1 MKKVL
6 SIVLSI
12 AMVVCLAPTMA
23 FAATTSAQADA
34 AYSDTKGTACEGA
47 VNVLSA
53 LGVVDGFTDGTYKPE
68 QVVTRAQMAK
78 LIVTALGVADYASA
92 KTSKFTDMSA
102 ATWAIPY
109 VEYASNLNI
118 VNGVGNN
125 KFNPNGNVTYE
136 QAATMIVRALG
147 YTDKC
152 NEMNG
157 TWPAIYI
164 QKATALGLFNDVT
177 NKGATGAT
185 RGDLAIMLYNAL
197 TVDEVYADNDG
208 TTQNKKGANGDYVTM
223 MDTLNV
229 NGSSTHKIV
238 TDTDADTAVNSIA
251 GYVGAA
257 AEVIYNKD
265 GDVLALSDIKTTFL
279 SGEIKSNG
287 KFEADNGTTYTIAS
301 DALKQYVV
309 KNGKTDG
316 TVEKADAV
324 KLIKNNV
331 IPADN
336 NTGTLAYN
344 SASNANNDYTIAAT
358 VSGKTITGIY
368 SIATW
373 KVSKNAKVDTS
384 DLNQITKNQKL
395 LGVKFD
401 LNDDQEIDNGSFVLN
416 GVDSLSDIKADDI
429 VYVYAGNENT
439 NNEITR
445 VDVGTKT
452 VTGKITKTTSDK
464 VTIDGTAYKIADAKK
479 SSLTPG
485 EGDLEAGNE
494 VTLRLDYDGK
504 IYNVDLIDGTAGN
517 FAVIVAKSDTCP
529 AKANVSG
536 TAKIELLTADGDKV
550 FEIDGKK
557 YIDNKSIGVA
567 NGSLTNENWTKIAS
581 GTIVKYSVN
590 NSGLLTKLTEVVDD
604 NDYTLTPS
612 GDDTLK
618 SGQISK
624 AGIFDT
630 HSIADSALIFA
641 VPTKEE
647 NKNTKFNWEADTD
660 KFSVV
665 KKASVL
671 DTSVKAAK
679 YVVDD
684 DTNKIICMI
693 IDDNSTSDDQYGIAT
708 SVYNMDGSI
717 GADFYIDSE
726 KLTDKEVASG
736 VDKRSIQ
743 NKENLA
749 LYKIK
754 KTTSGDYEFEL
765 ISTKD
770 SDGTGLVKDYTKAA
784 NANKKVNVKNGY
796 VEFVDTDANGDEISS
811 TSEKINLYD
820 KAIVYVYDKSDKEYS
835 IGSTS
840 DLTDDS
846 VVSIKLYQ
854 TSNDS
859 KDDFGGLVNYI
870 TIVME

>member
-331 IPADN
+331 IPAN
-336 NTGTLAYN
+336 NSTGTLAYN

-517 FAVIVAKSDTCP
+517 FAVIVAKSDTRP

-557 YIDNKSIGVA
+557 YIDNKSMGVA
-567 NGSLTNENWTKIAS
+567 NDSLTDADWTRIAS

-604 NDYTLTPS
+604 KDYTPS
-612 GDDTLK
+612 GDTLK

-641 VPTKEE
+641 VPTKE
-647 NKNTKFNWEADTD
+647 NNAKFNWEADTD

-708 SVYNMDGSI
+708 SVYKMDGST

-736 VDKRSIQ
+736 VDHDTIK

-754 KTTSGDYEFEL
+754 KTTSGDYEFTL
-765 ISTKD
+765 A
-770 SDGTGLVKDYTKAA
+770 G
-784 NANKKVNVKNGY
+784 
-796 VEFVDTDANGDEISS
+796 
-811 TSEKINLYD
+811 
-820 KAIVYVYDKSDKEYS
+820 
-835 IGSTS
+835 
-840 DLTDDS
+840 
-846 VVSIKLYQ
+846 
-854 TSNDS
+854 
-859 KDDFGGLVNYI
+859 
-870 TIVME
+870 

>member
-68 QVVTRAQMAK
+68 QVVTRAKMAK

-452 VTGKITKTTSDK
+452 VTGKINKTTSDK

-517 FAVIVAKSDTCP
+517 FAVIVAKSGTCP

-736 VDKRSIQ
+736 VDKRNIQ